1 MRQRIVIVISIAVV
15 LVVLIALN
23 LANYV
28 GTSQELDSE
37 WKPNRSTYHSGPTG
51 TRALYDLL
59 TESGYTVSRWRE
71 PTANLTPERTLRV
84 ATFVVVG
91 TTLKP
96 FEDDE
101 AKSLLRWVA
110 RGGRLVI
117 IDRKPPA
124 ELLPKT
130 GEWSVVAELLE
141 YPPID
146 IDSGNAQQMTA
157 GVKAALPVQPTV
169 LTRGVEAV
177 MPSRFASM
185 INLSRSTDQTAT
197 AQAIEKHSPEG
208 GFAPPAEVTTDE
220 PPTPAPD
227 NEKQAPTLKVTAPV
241 VHISDSRGA
250 LLVDYPHG
258 LGRIILLSDP
268 YIVSNGGVNLDDNLQ
283 LAINIV
289 AGTPGVIA
297 FDEYHQGR
305 GATHNEFVA
314 YFAGT
319 PVLAICG
326 QLVLIL
332 LAMVWTRG
340 RRFARSLPLPQ
351 IDRRSSLEFVASMA
365 ELQQRARAL
374 DLAVENIYSRTR
386 RVLTRYAG
394 MDYHSSRAEIA
405 ERVASRS
412 SLQRQNL
419 ELLMKTCEVTINGA
433 PVSERQAIQMVRQL
447 REVERALGLRMRSRD
462 LKQR

>member
-1 MRQRIVIVISIAVV
+1 MRQRIIIIVTIAVV
-15 LVVLIALN
+15 LGVLIALN
-23 LANYV
+23 AATYV
-28 GTSQELDSE
+28 GKKEEADSE
-37 WKPNRSTYHSGPTG
+37 WKPNRSTYHSGATG

-59 TESGYTVSRWRE
+59 SESGYKVSRWRE
-71 PTANLTPERTLRV
+71 PPAGLANAGRSRV

-96 FEDDE
+96 VEDDE
-101 AKSLLRWVA
+101 AKALLRWVE

-130 GEWSVVAELLE
+130 GEWTVATELLE
-141 YPPID
+141 YPPFN
-146 IDSGNAQQMTA
+146 IDSGNPRHMTD
-157 GVKAALPVQPTV
+157 GVKAATPAQPTV

-177 MPSRFASM
+177 MPSRFASK
-185 INLSRSTDQTAT
+185 INFSRSTERTTTAN
-197 AQAIEKHSPEG
+197 ANEHDSRDVVFAAPSEG
-208 GFAPPAEVTTDE
+208 ETDE
-220 PPTPAPD
+220 PPALAPD
-227 NEKQAPTLKVTAPV
+227 NEKQAPLLTATAPV
-241 VHISDSRGA
+241 VHIGDSRGA
-250 LLVDYPHG
+250 LLLDYPHG
-258 LGRIILLSDP
+258 LGRIIVLSDP
-268 YIVSNGGVNLDDNLQ
+268 YIVSNGGIKLDDNLL
-283 LAINIV
+283 LAINTV
-289 AGTPGVIA
+289 AGAPGVIA

-326 QLVLIL
+326 QLVLIV
-332 LAMVWTRG
+332 LAIVWTRG
-340 RRFARSLPLPQ
+340 RRFARPLPLPQ
-351 IDRRSSLEFVASMA
+351 TDRRSSLEFVASMA
-365 ELQQRARAL
+365 ELQQRARAR
-374 DLAVENIYSRTR
+374 DLAIENIYSRTR

-412 SLQRQNL
+412 SLNRQKL
-419 ELLMKTCEVTINGA
+419 ELLMKNCEVTINGA
-433 PVSERQAIQMVRQL
+433 PVSERQAIQMVRHL

-462 LKQR
+462 LKQM